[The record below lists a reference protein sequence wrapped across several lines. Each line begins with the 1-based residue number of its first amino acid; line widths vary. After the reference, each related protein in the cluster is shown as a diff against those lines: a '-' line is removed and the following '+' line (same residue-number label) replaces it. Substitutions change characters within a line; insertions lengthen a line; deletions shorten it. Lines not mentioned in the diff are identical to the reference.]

1 MNRTMYSVDRPVVS
15 LDQQDFRRGIEE
27 SEFLLHFQPRI
38 DVLSGRLI
46 GAEALVRWSHPSWG
60 FLYPSSFIPIAEH
73 TEVIIPLGE
82 WVLRSACQQNKKWQK
97 AGHPPLVIAV
107 NFSAIQFSR
116 IDVVSMITRVLID
129 TNLDAK
135 WLEIEITETT
145 LMDLDDDM
153 KDILNE
159 LTLLGVRI
167 SIDDFGTG
175 YSSLTYL
182 KKFKVN
188 TLKID
193 RSFIQDIP
201 FSSKSI
207 AISKAIISLAHS
219 LGMQVVAE
227 GVETA
232 EQIEFLRTQECDE
245 AQGYLFGQPVSSDQF
260 CDLYMARS

>member
-1 MNRTMYSVDRPVVS
+1 MNKTVYSLGKPVYP
-15 LDQQDFRRGIEE
+15 LDQQDFRRGLAK
-27 SEFLLHFQPRI
+27 SEFLVHFQPRI

-46 GAEALVRWSHPSWG
+46 GAEALVRWSHPSLG
-60 FLYPSSFIPIAEH
+60 LLYPSSFIPIAEH
-73 TEVIIPLGE
+73 MDIIIPLGE
-82 WVLRSACQQNKKWQK
+82 WVLRSACQQTKNWQDE
-97 AGHPPLVIAV
+97 GYPPLVIAV
-107 NFSAIQFSR
+107 NFSAVQFSQ
-116 IDVVSMITRVLID
+116 IDVVGVITRVLIE
-129 TNLDAK
+129 TSLEAK

-159 LTLLGVRI
+159 LRMLGVHI

-182 KKFKVN
+182 KKFQVN

-201 FSSKSI
+201 FSFNSI

-219 LGMQVVAE
+219 LGLQVVAE
-227 GVETA
+227 GVETP
-232 EQIEFLRTQECDE
+232 EQFEFLRTEGCDE
-245 AQGYLFGQPVSSDQF
+245 AQGYLFGQPVSADAF
-260 CDLYMARS
+260 LKLYMFRS